1 MKHKKWIFKNKQNII
16 GVSGRYERM
25 VGTERIL
32 KEKMVKN
39 CPNVMKTVPTDLRN
53 SNNSKPKKL
62 YQVMS

>member
-39 CPNVMKTVPTDLRN
+39 CPNVMKTVPTDPRN
-53 SNNSKPKKL
+53 SNNSKLKKL